1 MEGII
6 RQTNGMFVVLPATP
20 GGLVNAHQLS
30 KIAQLVSEGAGV
42 AKFTTGQ
49 RVAIFTT
56 EDKIESV
63 RAGLAE
69 VGLKVG
75 PAGNTV
81 RSVKACAGD
90 FCQWALQDALTHG
103 IELDG
108 RFSGLPLPFAFKIGV
123 SGCGRNCMEVQS
135 QDLGLAATLNGYNIY
150 LGGKGGGKPVHGQ
163 LLARDVPYEE
173 VSGYI
178 DHVIEVYKANA
189 GLKERLNKV
198 LARIGLDPFKVDSK

>member
-6 RQTNGMFVVLPATP
+6 RQTNGTVIVLPATP
-20 GGLVNAHQLS
+20 GGLVNAQQLT
-30 KIAQLVSEGAGV
+30 KIAQLVTEGAGL

-69 VGLKVG
+69 VGLTVG

-81 RSVKACAGD
+81 RSVKACTGD
-90 FCQWALQDALTHG
+90 FCQWALQDTLTHG

-150 LGGKGGGKPVHGQ
+150 IGGKGGGKPVHGQ
-163 LLARDVPYEE
+163 LLAQDVPYEE

-178 DHVIEVYKANA
+178 DHVIQVYNANA
-189 GLKERLNKV
+189 GPKERLNKV
-198 LARIGLDPFKVDSK
+198 LARMGLEPFKLN